1 MRQCALSLAP
11 GNLSGGG
18 WLQGVTSPEAAAEVQ
33 RAQQEAGTVLAA
45 AKAQAADLE
54 SQLEVGTLH

>member
-1 MRQCALSLAP
+1 
-11 GNLSGGG
+11 
-18 WLQGVTSPEAAAEVQ
+18 VTSPEAAAEVQ

-54 SQLEVGTLH
+54 SQLEVGTLN